1 MIGEFQMLKRI
12 FDISAATGGLILLS
26 PIMIATATAIKNNSE
41 GPILFKQQRPGLN
54 NELFTI
60 YKFRSMAVDTP
71 DVETAKL
78 GDGVSYI
85 TSVGKVIRKTSIDE
99 LPQLINVIKGDMSV
113 VGPRPALYNQY
124 ELINKRTELGI
135 HKLKPGITGYA
146 QVMGRDEISDDEKVK
161 YDKYYLDNQSFM
173 FDMWIIYKTI
183 HNVVGQKNVSH

>member
-1 MIGEFQMLKRI
+1 MLKRI
-12 FDISAATGGLILLS
+12 FDISSATGGLILLS
-26 PIMIATATAIKNNSE
+26 PIMIATAIAIKNNSE
-41 GPILFKQQRPGLN
+41 GPILFKQQRPGVN

-60 YKFRSMAVDTP
+60 YKFRSMAVNTP
-71 DVETAKL
+71 NVETAKL
-78 GDGVSYI
+78 GDGISYI

-124 ELINKRTELGI
+124 DLIKKRTELGI

-146 QVMGRDEISDDEKVK
+146 QVMGRDEISDDEKIR

-173 FDMWIIYKTI
+173 FDMWIIYRTVA
-183 HNVVGQKNVSH
+183 NVLSLKNISH